1 MPGLEQ
7 AANHVQVKGMWPS
20 RLAVESLTGSGRVTA
35 SGLTSSFQKAA
46 GAILLDGTPIGEFE
60 AASPAFAMELGG
72 RVRFHFQHTHSACFC
87 GQPVQTG
94 SCLCLNIT

>member
-1 MPGLEQ
+1 MPEFEQ
-7 AANHVQVKGMWPS
+7 AANRVQVKGTWPS
-20 RLAVESLTGSGRVTA
+20 RLTVESLAGNGRVTE

-72 RVRFHFQHTHSACFC
+72 RVRFHFQSACFC

-94 SCLCLNIT
+94 VLSA